1 MPPIPDV
8 RGNYIHGRV
17 TPGRGCPR
25 VLRQRSAVPGGIGHN
40 RRADRST
47 VGHHCHLL
55 TERTAMEIMSIAAGC
70 VLASALMPAHAQT
83 PRFKPLAENE
93 MSEAQLKAVREVA
106 SGPRGRL
113 DPDGPSAL
121 LLRSPDLMSRTQKVG
136 EYLRFNSSLPRRLNE
151 FAILITARQ
160 WNGPLEWFVHQ
171 PLAVKAGLAPAVTAD
186 LAQGKRPTGMAGG
199 EEIVYQFCKE
209 GHETKTVS
217 DPIFTAAVDK
227 FGERGG

>member
-1 MPPIPDV
+1 MNV
-8 RGNYIHGRV
+8 Q
-17 TPGRGCPR
+17 TP
-25 VLRQRSAVPGGIGHN
+25 A
-40 RRADRST
+40 
-47 VGHHCHLL
+47 
-55 TERTAMEIMSIAAGC
+55 
-70 VLASALMPAHAQT
+70 
-83 PRFKPLAENE
+83 PRFKPLVESA

-121 LLRSPDLMSRTQKVG
+121 LLRSPELMSRTQKVG

-160 WNGPLEWFVHQ
+160 WSAQLEWFIHQ

-186 LAQGKRPTGMAGG
+186 LAQGRHPAGMTED

-209 GHETKTVS
+209 MHETKTVS
-217 DPIFTAAVDK
+217 DSVFKAAVDK
-227 FGERGG
+227 FGERGVIDLIGLTGYYTMLAMVLNVAMQPLPNGAPPPLPTL